1 MIKLLLLSLL
11 STLLIAQNPKVYS
24 ALGDVI
30 YNNVQNIEKL
40 KNINFFSEF
49 EEKIDSYVKDVYKA
63 KDIGYAIQSGNE
75 KVDKKQYLQT
85 IRELSKINDFFYR
98 LIIKSYKFSIIDQ
111 NNLFFSKIINSGMID
126 TKKNKDEILEY
137 YFAHSYDMNS
147 SGVIQKYLD
156 EDEKLKQKQTVS
168 KKQTLSKKQIQ
179 DAKIKRIREKDK
191 AKQESIQ
198 KTLEDELIKKKR
210 DIRKEQID
218 ELTKPN

>member
-1 MIKLLLLSLL
+1 MIKLLILSLL

-30 YNNVQNIEKL
+30 YNNVENIEKL
-40 KNINFFSEF
+40 KNITYYSEF

-63 KDIGYAIQSGNE
+63 KDIGYEIESGNK

-85 IRELSKINDFFYR
+85 IRQLSKINDFFYR
-98 LIIKSYKFSIIDQ
+98 LIVKSYKSSIIDQ
-111 NNLFFSKIINSGMID
+111 DNLFFSKIINSGMID

-156 EDEKLKQKQTVS
+156 EDKKLKQKQTVS

-198 KTLEDELIKKKR
+198 KTLEDELIKKKS
-210 DIRKEQID
+210 DIRKEQVE
-218 ELTKPN
+218 ELTKSN